1 LGRYA
6 NAAKK
11 GEKSSQNC
19 KYVPTYMR
27 ETALF
32 VHPHE
37 RGKANPVGVQ
47 DRVFLELTR
56 DVVAGE
62 EIIVSY
68 GTGYWQQGHDG
79 AA

>member
-1 LGRYA
+1 
-6 NAAKK
+6 
-11 GEKSSQNC
+11 
-19 KYVPTYMR
+19 MR